1 MTQDVIKAVVVDP
14 AAVGRLSIAE
24 VAAPQPGPHEA
35 LVRVEA
41 ISLNRGEV
49 KTALSDAAP
58 GARPGWDFAGTVLR
72 AAESGGPAAGARVVG
87 VMATGSWAQQVA
99 AMPFMMA
106 ELPPGISIPQAAAL
120 PVAGLT
126 AWASLRRRPELKGR
140 RVLITGATG
149 GVGVFAIQLAAHWG
163 AEVTAVIRSPEREAL
178 VRKLGAAAVAYGP
191 MLEGAVG
198 NYDLIL
204 ESVGGQTL
212 GSALGRLNPGGEVV
226 LFGAS
231 DSPVT
236 TFDASAFRAGGTSL
250 YGLFL
255 GYEFQHSPPGPAL
268 AELAGLVAAGT
279 LDPMIEIEAPWERIA
294 EVAADLVARRY
305 TGKAVLT
312 VQ

>member
-1 MTQDVIKAVVVDP
+1 MGEDTIKAAVVDP
-14 AAVGRLSIAE
+14 AAPGRLVIVD

-35 LVRVEA
+35 LVQVEA

-49 KTALSDAAP
+49 KSALTDAAA
-58 GARPGWDFAGTVLR
+58 GARLGWDFAGTVLR
-72 AAESGGPAAGARVVG
+72 AAETGGPAAGAKVVG
-87 VMATGSWAQQVA
+87 VMASGSWAQQVA

-106 ELPPGISIPQAAAL
+106 ELPAGISIAQAAAL

-126 AWASLRRRPELKGR
+126 AWASLKRRPELNGK

-163 AEVTAVIRSPEREAL
+163 AEVTAAIRSPEREAL

-191 MLEGAVG
+191 TLEGTTG
-198 NYDLIL
+198 GFDLIL
-204 ESVGGQTL
+204 ESVGGKTL
-212 GSALGRLNPGGEVV
+212 STAMGRLNPGGEVV

-231 DSPVT
+231 DTATSV
-236 TFDASAFRAGGTSL
+236 FEGSAFRVGGTSL

-255 GYEFQHSPPGPAL
+255 GYEFQHSPPGPILRQL
-268 AELAGLVAAGT
+268 AEMVASGT
-279 LDPMIEIEAPWERIA
+279 LDPMVEVEAPWERIA
-294 EVAADLVARRY
+294 DIGADLIARRF

-312 VQ
+312 VS

>member
-1 MTQDVIKAVVVDP
+1 MTSDTIKAVVVDP
-14 AAVGRLSIAE
+14 AAPGRLAIAD

-49 KTALSDAAP
+49 KSALDDGAA

-72 AAESGGPAAGARVVG
+72 AAETGGPAAGAKVVG

-99 AMPFMMA
+99 AMPFMLA
-106 ELPPGISIPQAAAL
+106 ELPDGITTAQAASL

-126 AWASLRRRPELKGR
+126 AWVSLKRRPELKGK

-163 AEVTAVIRSPEREAL
+163 AEVTAAIRSPAREAM
-178 VRKLGAAAVAYGP
+178 VRKLGAAAVAYGET
-191 MLEGAVG
+191 LEGATG
-198 NYDLIL
+198 GFDLIL

-212 GSALGRLNPGGEVV
+212 GTAMGKLNPGGEVV

-231 DSPVT
+231 DTATT
-236 TFDASAFRAGGTSL
+236 TFDGSAFRVGGASL
-250 YGLFL
+250 YGLYL
-255 GYEFQHSPPGPAL
+255 GYEFQHSAPGPILREL
-268 AELAGLVAAGT
+268 AEMVAAGK
-279 LDPMIEIEAPWERIA
+279 LDPMIEVEAPWERIA
-294 EVAADLVARRY
+294 DVSADLIARRY
-305 TGKAVLT
+305 TGKAVL
-312 VQ
+312 VVR